1 MRTAPCGRL
10 LRDRRHARLL
20 ARARAGDEAA
30 FRGLYRELFVPV
42 SRYLSG
48 RLERREDAEDLVSQV
63 FHRFLERLDDFDRRR
78 GTVLAWL
85 LTMAHNALVDHYRTR
100 KETVPVDE
108 LAELLAGGG
117 ASPLAEA
124 LRDERDRVIRG
135 LLREL
140 PAEIRRM
147 FALRFEQDLRYREI
161 AACMGLTESA
171 VKQRFSRAL
180 RDLKSRLKYRTG
192 ENCEVDDVL

>member
-1 MRTAPCGRL
+1 MKPNRL